1 MKKFEYIKWFWEF
14 IDTETPVLLFYE
26 VDLTNERYA
35 TRMIEIF
42 SDRTIHVIA
51 EEGFAFVTETPVP
64 TVEEINLEDEFYAEI
79 ISQNAFNKIYHS
91 ETYTGEIAFPEK

>member
-51 EEGFAFVTETPVP
+51 EEGFAFVTEAPVP
-64 TVEEINLEDEFYAEI
+64 TVEEINLEDEFYAET

-91 ETYTGEIAFPEK
+91 